1 MKKLRTCFNKN
12 FRVLFI
18 KEYMKIRE
26 SVFVALVSTQLNGE
40 TVQKLKQLFF
50 RVEIDV
56 YLTVDFDFSVDAL

>member
-56 YLTVDFDFSVDAL
+56 YITVDFDFSVDAL

>member
-1 MKKLRTCFNKN
+1 
-12 FRVLFI
+12 
-18 KEYMKIRE
+18 MKIRE